1 MKKNMVLLFL
11 VLVATTF
18 ASGCTIDTGNEV
30 YNANGVT
37 FDYPS
42 GWDNLSTN
50 QVSIGTSDAAP
61 VIASVAD
68 PDSIKN
74 NVYKTLVV
82 VQKTPTD
89 LTLTTVASETKTSL
103 TEQGVEIV
111 SERNLTVS
119 GVPATELVY
128 TITVSGE
135 AKKERM
141 VILVK
146 DNVVYSIVC
155 STTLADYTS
164 QQSNF
169 DLIINS
175 FQVK

>member
-1 MKKNMVLLFL
+1 MKRSIVLLFL
-11 VLVATTF
+11 VLVATTL
-18 ASGCTIDTGNEV
+18 ASGCTSGNEV
-30 YNANGVT
+30 FNANGVT
-37 FDYPS
+37 FNYPS

-50 QVSIGTSDAAP
+50 QVSIGTTDAAP

-68 PDSIKN
+68 PDSIQN
-74 NVYKTLVV
+74 NVYKTLVA
-82 VQKTPTD
+82 VQKTPAN
-89 LTLTTVASETKTSL
+89 LTIDTVTSETKTSL
-103 TEQGVEIV
+103 IDQGVQIV

-119 GVPATELVY
+119 GVPATEIVY

-141 VILVK
+141 ILMVK
-146 DNVVYSIVC
+146 DNVAYSIVC
-155 STTLADYTS
+155 STTTSDYNS

-175 FQVK
+175 FQIK

>member
-1 MKKNMVLLFL
+1 MKRNIVLLFL
-11 VLVATTF
+11 VLVATIF
-18 ASGCTIDTGNEV
+18 ASGCTFDTGNEEF
-30 YNANGVT
+30 NANGVT

-61 VIASVAD
+61 VIAAVAD
-68 PDSIKN
+68 SDSIKN
-74 NVYKTLVV
+74 NVYKTLVA
-82 VQKTPTD
+82 VQKTSTD
-89 LTLTTVASETKTSL
+89 LTLSEVVTETKTSL

-141 VILVK
+141 VLLVK
-146 DNVVYSIVC
+146 DNTAYSIVC
-155 STTLADYTS
+155 STTTADYNS

-169 DLIINS
+169 DLIVNS
-175 FQVK
+175 FQIK